1 MRMNMLQWMSRK
13 HSVHIAVTVGLLLA
27 LTVSPAQAAQRSAA
41 ENSGLQAVSWLATI
55 PYGAA
60 KVALALTGGIVG
72 GLTWAVTGGNT
83 TTAKA
88 IWTPTMTGDYIVEP
102 QNLTGEKHLHF
113 IGGSSDKSKA

>member
-1 MRMNMLQWMSRK
+1 MRTNMLQWISRK

-72 GLTWAVTGGNT
+72 GLTWAVTGGKT

>member
-1 MRMNMLQWMSRK
+1 MRLNIFQWMNGR

-27 LTVSPAQAAQRSAA
+27 LTASPAQAAERSAA
-41 ENSGLQAVSWLATI
+41 QNTGLQAASWLATI

-60 KVALALTGGIVG
+60 KLALAVTGGIVG
-72 GLTWAVTGGNT
+72 GVTWAVTGGNT
-83 TTAKA
+83 TTAKKV
-88 IWTPTMTGDYIVEP
+88 WTPTMTGDYIVQP

>member
-1 MRMNMLQWMSRK
+1 MNILQWMSYK

-41 ENSGLQAVSWLATI
+41 EDSGLQAVSWLATI

-60 KVALALTGGIVG
+60 KLALALTGGIVG
-72 GLTWAVTGGNT
+72 GLTWAATGGNT

-88 IWTPTMTGDYIVEP
+88 VWTPTMTGDYIVQP
-102 QNLTGEKHLHF
+102 QNLTGEKRLHF